1 MANGQRRGGG
11 PGRSEETR
19 IAPEEDEDATRDIP
33 SSYRPEETRLA
44 PPEPPHPET
53 RIGPLDAQEEII
65 TDVRKGQSAE
75 ARGGRATGT
84 RPSEQRAGGRGQEVI
99 QTEARGAGRGQEA
112 ILTEARGAG
121 RGQEV
126 IQTEARAGGR
136 GQEVIQTEA
145 RGAGRG
151 QEAIQTEARG
161 AGRGQE
167 AILTEARAGSRAQ
180 AGGASEARGGRGQ
193 ESILTEARGTGRGAA
208 SGASDARGGG
218 RGQEAILTEA
228 RGTGRSATGAR
239 GRGPEVSAADD
250 DEDTSATGV
259 HGGND
264 EEYQLFTTGEG
275 RGDDALPPFAT
286 EIRGSGSPAAPA
298 TELRPPA
305 PPMLRASPSKP
316 PPAAKATG
324 WLSKGGEKPPSQGLT
339 AGVVRLS
346 PLEPAA
352 GKVVAAAEEGPAL
365 RTMFA
370 NHSALLAEQLRDA
383 LAKKMYGRGPHRV
396 LRIDDPEGP
405 STAGGKLARQ
415 SISLVPR
422 KGSGPSVVCGWVD
435 VSKREAQLRSF
446 EGVAKRYESHHG
458 EPLELAPEEY
468 ERFLHDVEDVLVKA
482 VMKVRLI
489 VPEEQA
495 SAGQAAMAVKAQSRG
510 GVPMILVLLLM
521 GAAFALGLFVGRTP
535 G

>member
-1 MANGQRRGGG
+1 MANGQRRGSG

-33 SSYRPEETRLA
+33 AAYRPEETRLA
-44 PPEPPHPET
+44 PPEPAPSET
-53 RIGPLDAQEEII
+53 RIGPLDEQAEII

-75 ARGGRATGT
+75 ARGGRAATA
-84 RPSEQRAGGRGQEVI
+84 RPPEPRGGGRGASDDRSGRGQEV
-99 QTEARGAGRGQEA
+99 

-126 IQTEARAGGR
+126 IQTEARGTGR

-145 RGAGRG
+145 RGTGRGPSGRG
-151 QEAIQTEARG
+151 QEVIATEARG
-161 AGRGQE
+161 ASRG
-167 AILTEARAGSRAQ
+167 
-180 AGGASEARGGRGQ
+180 
-193 ESILTEARGTGRGAA
+193 
-208 SGASDARGGG
+208 
-218 RGQEAILTEA
+218 
-228 RGTGRSATGAR
+228 ATGAR
-239 GRGPEVSAADD
+239 GRGPDVSAMDDD
-250 DEDTSATGV
+250 DEDTSAAAV
-259 HGGND
+259 KGGD
-264 EEYQLFTTGEG
+264 EEYQLFTTGE
-275 RGDDALPPFAT
+275 RRDEDLLPFAT
-286 EIRGSGSPAAPA
+286 ELRGSGAPAVPA

-305 PPMLRASPSKP
+305 PPVLRPEKGKAPGSPKP
-316 PPAAKATG
+316 PPPAKGTG
-324 WLSKGGEKPPSQGLT
+324 WLSKGGEKPPSPGLT

-352 GKVVAAAEEGPAL
+352 GKVAAAAEDGPAL

-383 LAKKMYGRGPHRV
+383 LGKKMYGRGPHRV

-405 STAGGKLARQ
+405 STGGGKQARQ

-422 KGSGPSVVCGWVD
+422 KGTGPSVVCGWVD
-435 VSKREAQLRSF
+435 VSKREAQLRGF
-446 EGVAKRYESHHG
+446 EGVAKRYEAHHG
-458 EPLELAPEEY
+458 EPLELATEEY

-482 VMKVRLI
+482 VIKVRLI

-495 SAGQAAMAVKAQSRG
+495 GAGLAAPAARAPARG

>member
-11 PGRSEETR
+11 PGRGEELR
-19 IAPEEDEDATRDIP
+19 GAPEEDEDATRDIP

-44 PPEPPHPET
+44 PPEPSPLET
-53 RIGPLDAQEEII
+53 RIGPLDEQQEII
-65 TDVRKGQSAE
+65 TDVRKGQAAE
-75 ARGGRATGT
+75 ARGGRAAGA
-84 RPSEQRAGGRGQEVI
+84 RPPEPRSGGRGASDDRSGRGQEVIVTEARAAKASGAPESRGGRGQEVI
-99 QTEARGAGRGQEA
+99 QTEARAPGRGA
-112 ILTEARGAG
+112 AG

-126 IQTEARAGGR
+126 IVTEAR
-136 GQEVIQTEA
+136 
-145 RGAGRG
+145 
-151 QEAIQTEARG
+151 
-161 AGRGQE
+161 
-167 AILTEARAGSRAQ
+167 S
-180 AGGASEARGGRGQ
+180 
-193 ESILTEARGTGRGAA
+193 TGRGA
-208 SGASDARGGG
+208 
-218 RGQEAILTEA
+218 
-228 RGTGRSATGAR
+228 TGAR
-239 GRGPEVSAADD
+239 RRGPEVSALDDD
-250 DEDTSATGV
+250 DEDTSAAAV
-259 HGGND
+259 KGGD
-264 EEYQLFTTGEG
+264 EEYQLFTTGES
-275 RGDDALPPFAT
+275 RGDEAPPPFAT
-286 EIRGSGSPAAPA
+286 ELRGSGAPAAPA

-305 PPMLRASPSKP
+305 PPVLRPEKAKPSAPPKP
-316 PPAAKATG
+316 PPAAKGTG
-324 WLSKGGEKPPSQGLT
+324 WLSKGGEKPPSSSLS

-352 GKVVAAAEEGPAL
+352 GKVAAAAEDGPAL

-370 NHSALLAEQLRDA
+370 NHSALLAEQLREA
-383 LAKKMYGRGPHRV
+383 LSKKMYGRGPHRV

-446 EGVAKRYESHHG
+446 EGVARRYESHHG

-468 ERFLHDVEDVLVKA
+468 ERFLHDVEEVLVKA
-482 VMKVRLI
+482 VIKVRLI

-495 SAGQAAMAVKAQSRG
+495 GAGLAAPAVKAPARG

>member
-33 SSYRPEETRLA
+33 ASYRPEETRLA
-44 PPEPPHPET
+44 PPEPAPSET
-53 RIGPLDAQEEII
+53 RIGPLDEQAEII

-75 ARGGRATGT
+75 ARGGRAATA
-84 RPSEQRAGGRGQEVI
+84 RPPEPRGGGRGASDDRSGRGQEV
-99 QTEARGAGRGQEA
+99 

-126 IQTEARAGGR
+126 IVTEARAGGRAQAGGAAEARGGR

-145 RGAGRG
+145 RGTGRGPAGRG
-151 QEAIQTEARG
+151 QEVIATEARG
-161 AGRGQE
+161 A
-167 AILTEARAGSRAQ
+167 
-180 AGGASEARGGRGQ
+180 
-193 ESILTEARGTGRGAA
+193 
-208 SGASDARGGG
+208 
-218 RGQEAILTEA
+218 
-228 RGTGRSATGAR
+228 GRSATGAR
-239 GRGPEVSAADD
+239 GRGPEVSAVDDD
-250 DEDTSATGV
+250 DEDTSAAAV
-259 HGGND
+259 KGGD
-264 EEYQLFTTGEG
+264 EEYQLFTTGQSRDE
-275 RGDDALPPFAT
+275 DPPHFAT
-286 EIRGSGSPAAPA
+286 ELRASGAPAVPA

-305 PPMLRASPSKP
+305 PPVLRPEKGKVPAPPKP
-316 PPAAKATG
+316 PPPAKGTG
-324 WLSKGGEKPPSQGLT
+324 WLSKGGEKPPSPGLS

-352 GKVVAAAEEGPAL
+352 GKVAAAAEDGPAL

-383 LAKKMYGRGPHRV
+383 LGKKMYGRGPHRV

-405 STAGGKLARQ
+405 STGGGKQARQ

-422 KGSGPSVVCGWVD
+422 KGTGPSVVCGWVD
-435 VSKREAQLRSF
+435 VSKRESQLRSF
-446 EGVAKRYESHHG
+446 EGVARRYEAHHG

-482 VMKVRLI
+482 VIKVRLI

-495 SAGQAAMAVKAQSRG
+495 GAGLAAQAVRAPARG

>member
-1 MANGQRRGGG
+1 MANGQRRGNG
-11 PGRSEETR
+11 PGRNEETR

-44 PPEPPHPET
+44 PPEPSPSET
-53 RIGPLDAQEEII
+53 RIGPLDEQEEII
-65 TDVRKGQSAE
+65 TDVRKGQAAGGRAATARPPESRAGGRGASDDRSGRGQEVIVTEARGAGRGQEVIVTEARAGGRAQTGGAAE
-75 ARGGRATGT
+75 AR
-84 RPSEQRAGGRGQEVI
+84 GGRGQEVI
-99 QTEARGAGRGQEA
+99 QTEARGAGRGPA
-112 ILTEARGAG
+112 AG

-126 IQTEARAGGR
+126 
-136 GQEVIQTEA
+136 EA
-145 RGAGRG
+145 RGASRG
-151 QEAIQTEARG
+151 
-161 AGRGQE
+161 
-167 AILTEARAGSRAQ
+167 
-180 AGGASEARGGRGQ
+180 
-193 ESILTEARGTGRGAA
+193 
-208 SGASDARGGG
+208 
-218 RGQEAILTEA
+218 
-228 RGTGRSATGAR
+228 ATGAR
-239 GRGPEVSAADD
+239 GRTPEVSALDDD
-250 DEDTSATGV
+250 DEDTSAAAV
-259 HGGND
+259 KGGD
-264 EEYQLFTTGEG
+264 EEYQLFTTGES
-275 RGDDALPPFAT
+275 RGEEDLLPFAT
-286 EIRGSGSPAAPA
+286 ELRSNGTPAAPA

-305 PPMLRASPSKP
+305 PPVLRPEKGKAPAPPKP
-316 PPAAKATG
+316 PPAAKGTG
-324 WLSKGGEKPPSQGLT
+324 WLSKGGEKPPSPGLS

-352 GKVVAAAEEGPAL
+352 GKVAAAAEDGPAL

-383 LAKKMYGRGPHRV
+383 LGKKMYGRGPHRV

-405 STAGGKLARQ
+405 STGGGKQARQ

-422 KGSGPSVVCGWVD
+422 KGTGPSVVCGWVD
-435 VSKREAQLRSF
+435 VSKREAQLRGF
-446 EGVAKRYESHHG
+446 EGVAKRYEAHHG

-482 VMKVRLI
+482 VIKVRLI

-495 SAGQAAMAVKAQSRG
+495 GTGLAAQAVRAPARG